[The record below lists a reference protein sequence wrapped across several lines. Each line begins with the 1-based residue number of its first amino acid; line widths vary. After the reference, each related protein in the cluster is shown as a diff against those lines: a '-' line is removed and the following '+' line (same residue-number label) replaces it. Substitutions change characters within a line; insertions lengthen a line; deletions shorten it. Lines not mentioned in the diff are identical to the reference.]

1 MQDSIIKIINFIIGN
16 GKQTFEYEISS
27 NKRLWQL
34 QQQLDDI
41 KNKMKKQDKEQEVD
55 QRSLKADIKSK
66 FDKVANDFNE
76 KLSKQND

>member
-1 MQDSIIKIINFIIGN
+1 MQDSIVKIINFIIGN

>member
-1 MQDSIIKIINFIIGN
+1 
-16 GKQTFEYEISS
+16 
-27 NKRLWQL
+27 
-34 QQQLDDI
+34 
-41 KNKMKKQDKEQEVD
+41 MKKQDKEQEVD

>member
-1 MQDSIIKIINFIIGN
+1 LQDSIIKIINFIIGN

-76 KLSKQND
+76 KLGKQND

>member
-1 MQDSIIKIINFIIGN
+1 LQDSIVKIINFIIGN